1 MKLLFNYLKK
11 YRGLLITSLVLAT
24 INQGFS
30 LLDPQIFRMI
40 VDRYVT
46 PMADFTRHEFV
57 TGILGLLGLSVL
69 VALISRT
76 AKNFQDY
83 VVNMITERLGTKLYS
98 DSVEHAFSLP
108 FSVFEDERSGELLQK
123 LQKARTDSKAF
134 IQSMI
139 NTAFLSLVGMTFVLV
154 YAFSTNVY
162 IGFAYFSIIPIL
174 GGTIFI
180 ISKRIRLAQQKII
193 VQSAALAGATTE
205 TLRNVELVKSLGL
218 EEQEINRLN
227 DVNQSILELE
237 LQKIKL
243 VRTLSFIQGTFVN
256 AIRAGL
262 LFLMLYLVFLGS
274 ITFGE
279 FFSLYFY
286 SFFVLG
292 PLGELAS
299 SATLYQETKASLGRV
314 EELLAQQPAPRDEN
328 AQDVGQVAT
337 IAFNKVSFAYQS
349 TLEKSALANLD
360 LSIKA
365 GETVAFVGPSGSG
378 KTTLVKLITG
388 LYNPTSGTIAYNG
401 VAEDKVDFDILRKK
415 IGLVA
420 QDVQLFAGTI
430 RENLVFVKQGATD
443 EECLHV
449 LAEAEASS
457 ILMRSG
463 EGLDT
468 KIGEGGLKL
477 SGGERQRLAIARA
490 LLRHPDVLIFD
501 EATSA
506 LDSITEHAITETI
519 RKVSETEQQ
528 MIKIL
533 IAHRL
538 STIRHAD
545 RIYVLEKGKIIES
558 GTHQSLLD
566 AQGLYAALW
575 RGQSS
580 EAEMV

>member
-123 LQKARTDSKAF
+123 LQKARTDSKTF

-139 NTAFLSLVGMTFVLV
+139 NTAFLSLVGMTFVLI
-154 YAFSTNVY
+154 YAFITNTY
-162 IGFAYFSIIPIL
+162 IGLAYLSIIPIL

-180 ISKRIRLAQQKII
+180 ISKRIRLAQKKII
-193 VQSAALAGATTE
+193 VQSAALAGSTTE

-218 EEQEINRLN
+218 ESQEIDRLN
-227 DVNQSILELE
+227 DVNQSILQLE

-243 VRTLSFIQGTFVN
+243 VRMLSFIQGTFVN
-256 AIRAGL
+256 AIRGGL

-314 EELLAQQPAPRDEN
+314 EELLAQQPAPRDVN

-337 IAFNKVSFAYQS
+337 VAFNGVSFAYQS

-401 VAEDKVDFDILRKK
+401 VAHDKVDFDILRKK

-457 ILMRSG
+457 ILTRSG

-519 RKVSETEQQ
+519 RKVSETEKQ

-538 STIRHAD
+538 STIMHAD

-558 GTHQSLLD
+558 GTHQSLID
-566 AQGLYAALW
+566 ARGLYAALW

-580 EAEMV
+580 EA

>member
-1 MKLLFNYLKK
+1 
-11 YRGLLITSLVLAT
+11 
-24 INQGFS
+24 
-30 LLDPQIFRMI
+30 
-40 VDRYVT
+40 
-46 PMADFTRHEFV
+46 
-57 TGILGLLGLSVL
+57 
-69 VALISRT
+69 
-76 AKNFQDY
+76 
-83 VVNMITERLGTKLYS
+83 
-98 DSVEHAFSLP
+98 
-108 FSVFEDERSGELLQK
+108 
-123 LQKARTDSKAF
+123 
-134 IQSMI
+134 
-139 NTAFLSLVGMTFVLV
+139 
-154 YAFSTNVY
+154 
-162 IGFAYFSIIPIL
+162 
-174 GGTIFI
+174 
-180 ISKRIRLAQQKII
+180 
-193 VQSAALAGATTE
+193 
-205 TLRNVELVKSLGL
+205 
-218 EEQEINRLN
+218 
-227 DVNQSILELE
+227 
-237 LQKIKL
+237 
-243 VRTLSFIQGTFVN
+243 
-256 AIRAGL
+256 
-262 LFLMLYLVFLGS
+262 
-274 ITFGE
+274 
-279 FFSLYFY
+279 
-286 SFFVLG
+286 VLG

-314 EELLAQQPAPRDEN
+314 EELLAQQPAPRDAN
-328 AQDVGQVAT
+328 AQDVGQVST
-337 IAFNKVSFAYQS
+337 IAFDGVSFAYQS
-349 TLEKSALANLD
+349 TLEKSALVNLN